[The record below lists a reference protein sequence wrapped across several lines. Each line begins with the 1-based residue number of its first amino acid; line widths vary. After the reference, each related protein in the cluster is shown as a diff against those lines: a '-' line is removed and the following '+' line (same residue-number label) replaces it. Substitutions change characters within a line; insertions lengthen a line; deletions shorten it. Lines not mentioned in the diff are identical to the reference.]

1 MWLLVWHLGIASS
14 SDSSYHMLSLQNES
28 GGALK
33 MSREGACHTVH
44 QRMYMYPGFH
54 LEKLVWGGKR
64 EPGNF
69 LPHFS
74 KKWLVI

>member
-1 MWLLVWHLGIASS
+1 MVAGLASLVD
-14 SDSSYHMLSLQNES
+14 DSSYHMLSQNES

-54 LEKLVWGGKR
+54 LEKLVWGGGGKR

-69 LPHFS
+69 FAPL
-74 KKWLVI
+74 